1 MFSALS
7 EPLIR
12 PPSFHSD
19 IIISRHQR
27 TFLSQLYLAI
37 NIISYGHLNV
47 KYAIYLSSVNF
58 QVISHKKF
66 R

>member
-1 MFSALS
+1 MFSTLS

-19 IIISRHQR
+19 IIISRYQR
-27 TFLSQLYLAI
+27 TFLSQLHLAI

-47 KYAIYLSSVNF
+47 NHPVYLPSVNF